1 MPTIPDREGL
11 TPEEMLCER
20 CTELQKA
27 IEAARFAHDDT
38 GTGPVTVLG
47 AAGLILHLRDDKIGV
62 YHATDNVKLAELST
76 GGNEA
81 WDEIWRTFD
90 RLGFTR
96 LVK

>member
-1 MPTIPDREGL
+1 
-11 TPEEMLCER
+11 
-20 CTELQKA
+20 
-27 IEAARFAHDDT
+27 
-38 GTGPVTVLG
+38 LG

-81 WDEIWRTFD
+81 WDEIWRAFD